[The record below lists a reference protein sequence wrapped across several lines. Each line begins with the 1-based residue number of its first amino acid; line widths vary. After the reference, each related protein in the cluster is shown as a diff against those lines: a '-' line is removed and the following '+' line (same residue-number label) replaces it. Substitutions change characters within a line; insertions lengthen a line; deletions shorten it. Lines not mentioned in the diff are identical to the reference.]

1 MSRALVV
8 YHTSLTL
15 EFELCSSRA
24 SSSSIRFWLLLF
36 FHAVQKEFRTRLNAF
51 SRQYH
56 RQRATVLSQII
67 YPLVS
72 SISLSSVWCSRF
84 QRIFS
89 RSELFK
95 PRINSTLISCVE
107 FYTQLQWFCFQFWFH
122 CGISWTYITDL
133 LLFFFFGCCYRSVT
147 LNTYIPFHRTD
158 YTEIDW
164 WKEVHIRETNGW
176 LIRSRT

>member
-1 MSRALVV
+1 M
-8 YHTSLTL
+8 
-15 EFELCSSRA
+15 
-24 SSSSIRFWLLLF
+24 SSSSARAEPQVARFDFGFSF
-36 FHAVQKEFRTRLNAF
+36 FFTQYKKNFAPAWMHFPANITDREPPSSLRLYIH
-51 SRQYH
+51 SYR
-56 RQRATVLSQII
+56 
-67 YPLVS
+67 S
-72 SISLSSVWCSRF
+72 SISLSSVWYSRF